1 MLDMVVEIFR
11 YLLTLLFGVFVSASF
26 LGIRGTKKN
35 IMILSGF
42 SILAFG
48 LQGLLFFTKNSSII
62 FMIYPLITHMP
73 LLLLMIIV
81 FNKKLI
87 PSIIAVTTAYLCCQI
102 CNWVSIIPASL
113 EAPVWVVNGTYSMAL
128 ILTFL
133 LIIRFVSAPVS
144 SLLTK
149 PTRSLISFCI
159 IPVFYYVFDYTST
172 VYTKLLYIGNR
183 VVVEFAPFLLCIC
196 YLVFC
201 VVYFKQYEEK
211 QEIENRSRLMKIK
224 QEQSAKE
231 IETIKRSERSIS
243 LLRHDMRHFLNTISD
258 FIENGELE
266 KAQKYIHSI
275 IVTADKTVNKRY
287 CSNNTVNMILSS
299 YEDVINE
306 KGIDFQYTLCIPK
319 ELPISDVDMT
329 SILSNALE
337 NAVNAVLILDENQ
350 RFIELN
356 LMEKNGKILF
366 SLENSYAVKP
376 KLVDGMPISK
386 EKEHGFGTQSIR
398 YTTEKLNGNCQFLVT
413 ENRFILQIVL

>member
-1 MLDMVVEIFR
+1 MC
-11 YLLTLLFGVFVSASF
+11 
-26 LGIRGTKKN
+26 IRD
-35 IMILSGF
+35 
-42 SILAFG
+42 
-48 LQGLLFFTKNSSII
+48 
-62 FMIYPLITHMP
+62 
-73 LLLLMIIV
+73 
-81 FNKKLI
+81 
-87 PSIIAVTTAYLCCQI
+87 
-102 CNWVSIIPASL
+102 
-113 EAPVWVVNGTYSMAL
+113 
-128 ILTFL
+128 
-133 LIIRFVSAPVS
+133 R
-144 SLLTK
+144 
-149 PTRSLISFCI
+149 
-159 IPVFYYVFDYTST
+159 
-172 VYTKLLYIGNR
+172 LLYIGNR

-398 YTTEKLNGNCQFLVT
+398 SVSYTHLG
-413 ENRFILQIVL
+413 IS

>member
-26 LGIRGTKKN
+26 LGVRVTKKN

-48 LQGLLFFTKNSSII
+48 LQGLLFFTKSSSII

-73 LLLLMIIV
+73 FLLLMIIV

-102 CNWVSIIPASL
+102 CNWVSIIPASF

-231 IETIKRSERSIS
+231 IETIKRSERAIS

-299 YEDVINE
+299 YENVINE

-413 ENRFILQIVL
+413 EDRFILQIVL